1 MFKFTDL
8 DQHKQLLSL
17 AVPMILSNITVPLL
31 GLVDT
36 AVIGHLPHAYFLGGS
51 TIGAMIITSI
61 IWLCGFL
68 RMSTTGLS
76 AQAFGEHD
84 INKNILVLL
93 RGLAVAFIVGLS
105 LVILQ
110 VPLIEGV
117 LAFAGGSTEV
127 QLYAHHYSETR
138 IWGLPA
144 ALANLVI
151 LGWLLGNHKA
161 KTVMWILI
169 VTNLVNVVLDLL
181 FVFSF
186 GWQVKGVAL
195 ATVVAEY
202 SGMMLGLFVI
212 ANHYKQA
219 LQHLFT
225 DTYTSAKVAWLAIFE
240 RMSLLA
246 YFKLNRDILIRTLCL
261 EICFIFITFQGA
273 RLGDEVVAANAI
285 LMNFLL
291 LISFGLDG
299 IANATEALVGKAK
312 GLNNRMLLVKNLHIA
327 LLWTGV
333 FALFYSLLFAVAGEF
348 LLTLIS
354 DIPVVVNFAKD
365 YLFWMILL
373 PVVGCW
379 CYLFDGVYIGLMQAK
394 AMRNSMI
401 IAVFAAF
408 FPLWFL
414 LKGYGNHGLWAA
426 FLLFLLARGATL
438 VWHFYNRLLPV
449 LFTQGISVHNEN
461 TDSGA

>member
-1 MFKFTDL
+1 
-8 DQHKQLLSL
+8 
-17 AVPMILSNITVPLL
+17 MILSNITTPLL

-76 AQAFGEHD
+76 AQAFGANQLD
-84 INKNILVLL
+84 KNILVLL
-93 RGLAVAFIVGLS
+93 RGLAVAFIIGIS
-105 LVILQ
+105 LVVLQ
-110 VPLIEGV
+110 APLIEST
-117 LAFAGGSTEV
+117 LAFAGGSVEV
-127 QLYAHHYSETR
+127 QRYAHHYSEVR
-138 IWGLPA
+138 IFGLPA

-161 KTVMWILI
+161 KTVMWII
-169 VTNLVNVVLDLL
+169 IATNIVNVCLDLL

-186 GWQVKGVAL
+186 NWQVKGVAL

-202 SGMMLGLFVI
+202 SGMIFGIIVI
-212 ANHYKQA
+212 VNHYKQA
-219 LQHLFT
+219 LALLFKEAKK
-225 DTYTSAKVAWLAIFE
+225 TSSAIFE
-240 RMSLLA
+240 HSSLLA

-312 GLNNRMLLVKNLHIA
+312 GLNSKVLLMKIVQVALFWTCIFA
-327 LLWTGV
+327 LL
-333 FALFYSLLFAVAGEF
+333 YSLIFAVMGEF
-348 LLTLIS
+348 LLQLIS
-354 DIPVVVNFAKD
+354 DIPVVVDFAKN

-373 PVVGCW
+373 PIIGCW

-401 IAVFAAF
+401 IAVFCAF

-414 LKGYGNHGLWAA
+414 LKGYENHGLWAA
-426 FLLFLLARGATL
+426 FLLFLLARGVTL
-438 VWHFYNRLLPV
+438 AWHFYYRLLPQ
-449 LFTQGISVHNEN
+449 LFSRT
-461 TDSGA
+461 